1 MSITVQASKPI
12 SQTHV
17 VIYFQGKRKAVQ
29 LDTALWEELI
39 ADLKDLEEIDRVRE
53 ANEEHLTW
61 ERAKEEL
68 HMNEALR

>member
-1 MSITVQASKPI
+1 MQVSKLIGQA
-12 SQTHV
+12 QFV
-17 VIYFQGKRKAVQ
+17 VDANGKRKAVQ

-53 ANEEHLTW
+53 AGEEYLTW